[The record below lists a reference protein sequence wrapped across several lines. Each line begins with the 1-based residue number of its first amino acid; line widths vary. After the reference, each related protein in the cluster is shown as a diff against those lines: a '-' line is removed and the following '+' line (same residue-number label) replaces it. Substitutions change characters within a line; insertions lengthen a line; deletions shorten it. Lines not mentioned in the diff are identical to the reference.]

1 MTDGRIEGVRLS
13 PQQRRLWRLRDVP
26 LTVRAEVELAGPL
39 DREALL
45 AAFARIVARHDILR
59 TSFRMIP
66 GLRTPVQDVGEAPSA
81 SALEISL
88 EPDLLI
94 LTLPALC
101 GDLRTLRL
109 LLLEAAGE
117 AAPEPIQPPLQY
129 WQYAEWLNDLL
140 DEAPPGEQ
148 AWWQSRVPGDPVPAL
163 PRGADARLKLDPAAL
178 AAVRA
183 AAGAVPLQVFLL
195 AAWTL
200 LLQRH
205 ADGPVTVGVAMD
217 GRELDDLAGT
227 PGPFTRTLPM
237 RLAWR
242 EDAPFSSL
250 LAETAEAFADLA
262 GHQRFF
268 TLDTPFP
275 AVFEHREP
283 LPPLTAAGATLTLR
297 RERAPCEAALALVC
311 IESADSLTFELTGG
325 GPLLARFATL
335 LASVA
340 ADRDAAAGDLDLLPA
355 AERRGLLEFNPP
367 PAAPVES
374 CVHRGI
380 RDHHPGQAIA
390 LAFGGR
396 HLSYGELLAHAGAL
410 SARLRALGVGPESRV
425 GLCMELGPAALAG
438 ILGIWGAG
446 GAYVPVDAQ
455 GPAERRAFFLDDSG
469 ARVLVTQPSLLP
481 SLSGLPQVKVV
492 VDLDASPDRPAAGI
506 ADTTLPGNLAY
517 VLYTSGSTGIPK
529 GVAVEHRQLSWYLS
543 CVDSALFGDRVRSC
557 PLLTP
562 LTFDAS
568 LKQALLPLLR
578 GEAVWGVGPQEAAAL
593 DPPALLAEL
602 SQRRR
607 VGINCTPT
615 LWRAVLDEIERN
627 GSAADLSGV
636 TRVFLGGERLTPELF
651 ARTAMAL
658 PGAEV
663 WNLYGPTETTA
674 NAAAARL
681 VRGGPAVL
689 GRPLPGARIHLLDR
703 RGHAV
708 PPGVAGE
715 ICVGGAG
722 VARGYLGRPA
732 QTAERFVPDPFSAAG
747 GGRLY
752 RTGDL
757 GRLNAD
763 ADLEFLGRIDHQVK
777 IRGFRIELGE
787 IEARLERHPEVR
799 EAAVLPQEDG
809 SAMAGGTRLAAFVV
823 PERGAVT
830 ASDLRATLR
839 EALPEYMVPSVFVV
853 LDRLP
858 RLPSGKVDRAALPGS
873 GAALASER
881 PFVAPRTPTER
892 RLADIWSKVLG
903 RDGVSVE
910 DNFFELGGH
919 SIQSIQISHR
929 AIAAGL
935 PITPRDLLHHP
946 TIAELAALADA
957 TGAATSVPPADAGD
971 ADWDEGSL

>member
-1 MTDGRIEGVRLS
+1 M
-13 PQQRRLWRLRDVP
+13 
-26 LTVRAEVELAGPL
+26 
-39 DREALL
+39 
-45 AAFARIVARHDILR
+45 
-59 TSFRMIP
+59 
-66 GLRTPVQDVGEAPSA
+66 
-81 SALEISL
+81 
-88 EPDLLI
+88 
-94 LTLPALC
+94 
-101 GDLRTLRL
+101 
-109 LLLEAAGE
+109 
-117 AAPEPIQPPLQY
+117 
-129 WQYAEWLNDLL
+129 
-140 DEAPPGEQ
+140 
-148 AWWQSRVPGDPVPAL
+148 
-163 PRGADARLKLDPAAL
+163 
-178 AAVRA
+178 
-183 AAGAVPLQVFLL
+183 
-195 AAWTL
+195 
-200 LLQRH
+200 
-205 ADGPVTVGVAMD
+205 TVGVAVD

-227 PGPFTRTLPM
+227 LGPFTRTLPM

-250 LAETAEAFADLA
+250 LEETAEALADLA

-268 TLDTPFP
+268 TLDAPFP
-275 AVFEHREP
+275 AVFEYREP
-283 LPPLTAAGATLTLR
+283 FPPLTAAGATLTLR
-297 RERAPCEAALALVC
+297 RERAPCEAELALVC
-311 IESADSLTFELTGG
+311 IESTDSLTFELTGG
-325 GPLLARFATL
+325 GPLLARFAAL
-335 LASVA
+335 LTSA
-340 ADRDAAAGDLDLLPA
+340 AAALDGAAGDLDLLPA
-355 AERRGLLEFNPP
+355 AERRSLLEFNPP
-367 PAAPVES
+367 PAAPAES
-374 CVHRGI
+374 CVHLGFWDSRAS
-380 RDHHPGQAIA
+380 QATA
-390 LAFGGR
+390 LAFGAR

-410 SARLRALGVGPESRV
+410 SARLRSLGVGPESRV

-446 GAYVPVDAQ
+446 AAYVPVDAR
-455 GPAERRAFFLDDSG
+455 GPAARRAFFLDDSG

-481 SLSGLPQVKVV
+481 SLSGLPQVKVA
-492 VDLDASPDRPAAGI
+492 VDLDAAPDGSDPVP
-506 ADTTLPGNLAY
+506 DPVFPGNLAY
-517 VLYTSGSTGIPK
+517 VLYTSGSTGTPK

-578 GEAVWGVGPQEAAAL
+578 GEAVWGVEGSQEAAAL

-627 GSAADLSGV
+627 GSAVDLSGI
-636 TRVFLGGERLTPELF
+636 TRIFLGGERLTPELF

-658 PGAEV
+658 PGAEI

-703 RGHAV
+703 RGHPV

-732 QTAERFVPDPFSAAG
+732 QTAERFVPDPFSASG
-747 GGRLY
+747 GERLY

-799 EAAVLPQEDG
+799 EAAVLAQDDG
-809 SAMAGGTRLAAFVV
+809 SGMAGGLRLAAFVV

-858 RLPSGKVDRAALPGS
+858 RLPSGKVDRAALHGS

-903 RDGVSVE
+903 RDEVSVE